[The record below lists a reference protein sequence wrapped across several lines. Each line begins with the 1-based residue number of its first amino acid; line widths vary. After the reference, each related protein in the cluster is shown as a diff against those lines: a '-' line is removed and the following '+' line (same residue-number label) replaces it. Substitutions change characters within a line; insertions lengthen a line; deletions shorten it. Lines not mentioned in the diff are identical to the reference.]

1 MPQMH
6 SCFFWDLAGFSLA
19 RISGILIIS
28 CQKKNATYCM
38 VSLFVVI
45 FRHEDLNGDSVTS
58 VGRRRE
64 VALKNVAMYINHC
77 LVMLIQE

>member
-1 MPQMH
+1 
-6 SCFFWDLAGFSLA
+6 
-19 RISGILIIS
+19 
-28 CQKKNATYCM
+28 M
-38 VSLFVVI
+38 VSLYVVI

-58 VGRRRE
+58 VGRRGE